1 MEKLGKLYP
10 AEENQPR
17 LMGKVKEEGRE
28 TEVKQEQ
35 TGRRLLSEG
44 QRWSGVETGSAIQ
57 PLETCTKVS
66 ECDYMCEW

>member
-1 MEKLGKLYP
+1 
-10 AEENQPR
+10 
-17 LMGKVKEEGRE
+17 MGKVKEEGRE

-44 QRWSGVETGSAIQ
+44 QRWSGVETGAAIQ